1 MAKKQ
6 TASFLE
12 NLPDFFGTQFWMNVI

>member
-12 NLPDFFGTQFWMNVI
+12 NRTDFFRKQFWMNVV